1 MKFIY
6 CLLLSTLITSTL
18 NSQICKPPYYQSFF
32 KSIQFGKPLPK
43 DIVACSNHPILHYSY
58 YSNLYLVYDSLNKN
72 CKKRYSDLFTF
83 LSTPFKFVEVYTNRR
98 GLFSGID
105 MFSFLNDDR
114 KDSTDYAP
122 PANFTSIYNKLV
134 PLYGKPTSTKDANHD
149 DTVLIKDLGMPLL
162 VEWFCDDII
171 LQLRVRYGARQK
183 DLNGLGIN
191 IVYRDFEI
199 EEIRSAD

>member
-18 NSQICKPPYYQSFF
+18 NSQICKTPCYQSFF
-32 KSIQFGKPLPK
+32 KRLQFGKPLPK
-43 DIVACSNHPILHYSY
+43 DFIACSNNKALQYSY
-58 YSNLYLVYDSLNKN
+58 YSHIQLEYDSLNKN
-72 CKKRYSDLFTF
+72 CKKKYTDLFTF
-83 LSTPFKFVEVYTNRR
+83 LSTPFKFVEVSTNRR
-98 GLFSGID
+98 GLFSGVD
-105 MFSFLNDDR
+105 MFSFFNDDR

-122 PANFTSIYNKLV
+122 PANFTRIYNKLV
-134 PLYGKPTSTKDANHD
+134 SLYGKPTRTEEATYN
-149 DTVLIKDLGMPLL
+149 DTVLIKDLGMPRL

-183 DLNGLGIN
+183 TLNGLGIN
-191 IVYRDFEI
+191 ILYRDFEI